1 MSILSIAGSRLP
13 EPVSKGHSDIG
24 HGLSKAVAGSMSRFG
39 ARLWT
44 AFVTMQ
50 ERRAQDYAM
59 PCLAQMSP
67 DQLKELGCSSADIK
81 AIDSHR
87 HMTPPYWV

>member
-1 MSILSIAGSRLP
+1 MSTLSYAASRLP
-13 EPVSKGHSDIG
+13 EPVSKGHSN
-24 HGLSKAVAGSMSRFG
+24 LSVGTAIAKSVSGAS
-39 ARLWT
+39 ARLWA
-44 AFVTMQ
+44 AFIAMQ
-50 ERRAQDYAM
+50 EARAQDYAM

-67 DQLKELGCSSADIK
+67 DQLKELGYTPSDIK

>member
-1 MSILSIAGSRLP
+1 MSTLSLAGSRLP
-13 EPVSKGHSDIG
+13 EPVSKGHSDLG
-24 HGLSKAVAGSMSRFG
+24 HGIAKAASRTV

-67 DQLKELGCSSADIK
+67 DQLKELGYAPADIK
-81 AIDSHR
+81 AIESHR
-87 HMTPPYWV
+87 HMTPPYFV